1 MICTRKM
8 RHTDALDLVSPSS
21 AELHEVFDREHA
33 ASTGLHNLR
42 VVELTYQVTLEV
54 GGDIL
59 LAAASNV
66 GFETESSHE
75 KYVSSAL
82 TGVDWVKGKNAYS
95 GRFKASEEHAHA
107 AVPNLQDGL
116 SRKRAGSHSHI
127 ETGLDPCLLMAV
139 REFDTIGTA
148 YMCSDGAVTEQP
160 IWTTPGWTLW
170 SDPHSSNDVMDLHIV
185 TAETRNLLRRA
196 SGCSIPMPETSARRL
211 EPWPPSSPACS
222 ASSASPS
229 AAISGPGSHGREDG
243 RIAATSPPYSFCRAR
258 HGRIFET
265 LGGV

>member
-1 MICTRKM
+1 MQRRSGGLGNILLHPQLAGWVCEAFANYQPSQ
-8 RHTDALDLVSPSS
+8 DALDLVSPSS

-116 SRKRAGSHSHI
+116 SRKRAGSVFLAHLPRVSRRHQQ
-127 ETGLDPCLLMAV
+127 G
-139 REFDTIGTA
+139 REGTEFSPSPSTRILKPA
-148 YMCSDGAVTEQP
+148 SIPASSWRSVNSTPSAPPTCVVTEQ
-160 IWTTPGWTLW
+160 
-170 SDPHSSNDVMDLHIV
+170 
-185 TAETRNLLRRA
+185 
-196 SGCSIPMPETSARRL
+196 
-211 EPWPPSSPACS
+211 
-222 ASSASPS
+222 
-229 AAISGPGSHGREDG
+229 
-243 RIAATSPPYSFCRAR
+243 
-258 HGRIFET
+258 
-265 LGGV
+265 